1 MIKKIEGFTFLIQSS
16 VKKCSYLLQR
26 LDKHLDT
33 MLAQVMTITDQEFK
47 KIVDSVMV
55 NGAVTT
61 PQPALGPVVS
71 SINTK

>member
-1 MIKKIEGFTFLIQSS
+1 VQVIKKIEGFTFLIQSS

-55 NGAVTT
+55 NASLKD
-61 PQPALGPVVS
+61 Q
-71 SINTK
+71 N